1 MITVFISLCIS
12 LFLNTASSRVCGL
25 FFFFLGEN
33 DSFIN
38 AICPSGRFFHRFVT
52 GFRFVFFLEEFLYVL
67 FFLFESCAFPVLFYV
82 PLAEFGISFE
92 VWPGL
97 VLYYYDRSDGFLIF
111 FFYFSVGESIRRA
124 SPYFLVLDLVM
135 FRWGPNRAFTHS
147 SLSFGCDGERFHV
160 FV

>member
-1 MITVFISLCIS
+1 MTTVFISLCIS
-12 LFLNTASSRVCGL
+12 LLLNPASSRVCGL
-25 FFFFLGEN
+25 FFFWVRTI
-33 DSFIN
+33 SFIN
-38 AICPSGRFFHRFVT
+38 AICPSVFHRFVT
-52 GFRFVFFLEEFLYVL
+52 GFRFLFYLEVFLYVL
-67 FFLFESCAFPVLFYV
+67 FFPFESCAFPFLFYV
-82 PLAEFGISFE
+82 PLAEFGISFGLYH
-92 VWPGL
+92 GL